1 MIRFYSGTPGSGKS
15 YHVACDILDWL
26 VAGKRVV
33 ANFPING
40 KAYFKRAPRGEYY
53 YCSNQDLTVQRLK
66 DFAYAKHE
74 PFRERQ
80 TLLVIDECSILFN
93 PRSWKDADRMSWLA
107 FFSQHRK
114 LGYEVILISQ
124 ADIMVDKQIR
134 TLIEEEHKHRAVKNY
149 KFFGW
154 FVDKVF
160 GGLFLDIV
168 YWYPCKLKISSRFI
182 KFQLR
187 KARIYDTFK
196 IFE

>member
-15 YHVACDILDWL
+15 YHVACDILDWIL
-26 VAGKRVV
+26 AGKRVI
-33 ANFPING
+33 ANFPIDG
-40 KAYFKRAPRGEYY
+40 SYFKRYPRGEFY
-53 YCSNQDLTVQRLK
+53 YCSNCDLTVKSLK
-66 DFAYAKHE
+66 DFSRLFHE
-74 PFRERQ
+74 PFKERQ
-80 TLLVIDECSILFN
+80 TLLVIDECGILFN
-93 PRSWKDADRMSWLA
+93 PRAWKDADRMGWLA

-114 LGYEVILISQ
+114 LGYEIILVSQ

-134 TLIEEEHKHRAVKNY
+134 SQIEEEHKHRAVKNY

-154 FVDKVF
+154 LVDKLF
-160 GGLFLDIV
+160 GGLFLDIT
-168 YWYPCKLKISSRFI
+168 YWYPCKLKIGSHFL